1 MACVRLM
8 PQAYQQPVRFTSF
21 YLCWFSFYVIWCH
34 RILFIVVMD
43 TNSRF
48 CRRSSTYIYFVMPS
62 TEATIYLWL
71 FHFYDLSI
79 FSIFQQ
85 MIENLLVTSLYI
97 FFLFD
102 NNVFDTHINKHW
114 TIEDA
119 PLHFHALIVVVA
131 ATANQVAHTNYN
143 NTRAHMDWSF
153 LVNVAVVVCW
163 NWTCV
168 LFRFLSHDFCRQWG
182 SGQRNKWCVRSEKL
196 ETNGHLLIVNNWQSF
211 QTWNTI
217 YI

>member
-1 MACVRLM
+1 MSQNFIYCC
-8 PQAYQQPVRFTSF
+8 YG
-21 YLCWFSFYVIWCH
+21 YKFS
-34 RILFIVVMD
+34 IL
-43 TNSRF
+43 
-48 CRRSSTYIYFVMPS
+48 SSVFYIYIFRNAIHRSDNLFMTISLLRSVNFFNIS
-62 TEATIYLWL
+62 TDDWEFIAA
-71 FHFYDLSI
+71 
-79 FSIFQQ
+79 
-85 MIENLLVTSLYI
+85 LY